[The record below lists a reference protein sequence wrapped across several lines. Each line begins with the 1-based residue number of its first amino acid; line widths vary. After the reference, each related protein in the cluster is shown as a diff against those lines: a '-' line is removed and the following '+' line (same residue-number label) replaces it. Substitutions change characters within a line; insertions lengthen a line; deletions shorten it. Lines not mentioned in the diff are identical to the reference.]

1 MWVSYMFHNGFI
13 CFMLLIF
20 VLLCF
25 MFYSSDWDN
34 LVTESS
40 VSGFNS
46 LKAMHVDVVRQ
57 LEP

>member
-1 MWVSYMFHNGFI
+1 
-13 CFMLLIF
+13 MLLIF

>member
-1 MWVSYMFHNGFI
+1 
-13 CFMLLIF
+13 MLLILVF
-20 VLLCF
+20 FTL
-25 MFYSSDWDN
+25 FYSSDWDS
-34 LVTESS
+34 LMTESS